1 MTHFVMIR
9 SALFLLL
16 LAFALPTSVLAD
28 EIPEEAMLA
37 ARRDLD
43 YRISRAIR
51 DPKFLRSWNLEDTT
65 GLSTLKF
72 GDPYTAYVMGT
83 ALILDYAN
91 ADDIDMLSFAEF
103 YYYGFPVFSD
113 KGEFVLTLLIYRN
126 INPNGEKY
134 MEDWGEYIGGG
145 AGDADNRLEQL
156 ILDLQKRYPPSEG
169 YSVLLLRTL
178 GLSWYFVVRK
188 ENGEAIISP
197 VERADAE
204 GLSLYPDAEGQ
215 YPFISMT
222 EANPMLKE
230 KARRYA
236 ATHKWRLAPMNKRP

>member
-1 MTHFVMIR
+1 MIR
-9 SALFLLL
+9 YALFLLL
-16 LAFALPTSVLAD
+16 LVLALPTSILAD
-28 EIPEEAMLA
+28 EIPEEAIIA
-37 ARRDLD
+37 ARKYLD
-43 YRISRAIR
+43 FKISWAIR

-72 GDPYTAYVMGT
+72 GNPYTAYVMGT
-83 ALILDYAN
+83 ALILDYAS

-103 YYYGFPVFSD
+103 YYYGFPVFND

-126 INPNGEKY
+126 INPKGEKY

-145 AGDADNRLEQL
+145 TSYAGNRLEQS
-156 ILDLQKRYPPSEG
+156 ILDLQKRYSPSEG
-169 YSVLLLRTL
+169 YSVLFLRTTGL
-178 GLSWYFVVRK
+178 GCYFVVRK

-197 VERADAE
+197 VGGRDAE
-204 GLSLYPDAEGQ
+204 GLSLYPDAEGR

-236 ATHKWRLAPMNKRP
+236 VTHKWRLERMNQKR